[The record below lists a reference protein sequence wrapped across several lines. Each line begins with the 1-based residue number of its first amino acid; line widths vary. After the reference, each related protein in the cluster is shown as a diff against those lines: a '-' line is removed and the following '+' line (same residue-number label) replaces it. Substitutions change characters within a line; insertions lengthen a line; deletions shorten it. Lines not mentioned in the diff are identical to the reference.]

1 MDRQSLLE
9 ILNMRHFSDK
19 VVLITGGTRG
29 IGMACARRFLDEGA
43 RVALCGR
50 SATSAGEASEHLG
63 GDCRG
68 YGCDVS
74 DAEAVNA
81 LVTRVL
87 DDFGALHVLINNAGV
102 THDGLLA
109 RMKTEHWHKV
119 IETNLSGVFHCCRA
133 AAKPM
138 LRQRYGRI
146 INIGSVTGIRG
157 QAGQCNYAAAKAGL
171 IGFSKAYAR
180 EVGSRNITVNVIA
193 PGLID
198 TDMTAGMSE
207 DMRAAAIEHIPAGR
221 AGLPE
226 EVAAAVAF
234 FASDAAAY
242 INGAVLPVDGGLGM

>member
-1 MDRQSLLE
+1 MVEDLD
-9 ILNMRHFSDK
+9 MRRFSDK
-19 VVLITGGTRG
+19 VVLISGGTRG
-29 IGMACARRFLDEGA
+29 IGMACATLFLEEGA

-50 SATSAGEASEHLG
+50 SENSAREAAERLG

-74 DAEAVNA
+74 DSEAVNI
-81 LVTRVL
+81 LVHRVL
-87 DDFGALHVLINNAGV
+87 EEFGALHILVNNAGV

-109 RMKTEHWHKV
+109 RMKNEHWHEV

-138 LRQRYGRI
+138 LRQRHGRI

-171 IGFSKAYAR
+171 IGFTKAYAR
-180 EVGSRNITVNVIA
+180 EVASRNITVNVIA

-207 DMRAAAIEHIPAGR
+207 TMRAVAIEHIPAGR

-234 FASDAAAY
+234 LASDAAAY
-242 INGAVLPVDGGLGM
+242 VTGVVLPVDGGLGM